1 MLQLQRVATVV
12 LCSLLIWA
20 GCSTTPRYITDR
32 SKRPQKTA
40 RGSSRS
46 NPRKAPTRKPRPAK
60 VANVRVGQVI
70 TGISSFYGPD
80 FHGKLTANGEVYD
93 MYGRTAAHKTIP
105 LNTIVRVTN
114 LANQRNIIVRINDRG
129 PYIAGRMLDL
139 SYGAAKKLGF
149 LQQGT
154 ARVKI
159 EIIEVG
165 DNEYIHHLPAK
176 K

>member
-1 MLQLQRVATVV
+1 
-12 LCSLLIWA
+12 
-20 GCSTTPRYITDR
+20 
-32 SKRPQKTA
+32 
-40 RGSSRS
+40 
-46 NPRKAPTRKPRPAK
+46 
-60 VANVRVGQVI
+60 
-70 TGISSFYGPD
+70 
-80 FHGKLTANGEVYD
+80 

-114 LANQRNIIVRINDRG
+114 LTNQRNIIVRINDRG
-129 PYIAGRMLDL
+129 PYVAGRMLDL

-154 ARVKI
+154 TRVKI

-176 K
+176 N

>member
-1 MLQLQRVATVV
+1 
-12 LCSLLIWA
+12 
-20 GCSTTPRYITDR
+20 
-32 SKRPQKTA
+32 
-40 RGSSRS
+40 
-46 NPRKAPTRKPRPAK
+46 
-60 VANVRVGQVI
+60 
-70 TGISSFYGPD
+70 
-80 FHGKLTANGEVYD
+80 

-154 ARVKI
+154 TRVKI

>member
-1 MLQLQRVATVV
+1 MQRLSVV
-12 LCSLLIWA
+12 LLCSLLIFA
-20 GCSTTPRYITDR
+20 GCSSTPRYVTDP
-32 SKRPQKTA
+32 SKRPQKST
-40 RGSSRS
+40 RGGSKSKSRS
-46 NPRKAPTRKPRPAK
+46 TPTRKPKPAK
-60 VANVRVGQVI
+60 VANIRVGQVI

-114 LANQRNIIVRINDRG
+114 LTNQRTIIVRINDRG

-154 ARVKI
+154 TRVKI

-165 DNEYIHHLPAK
+165 DNEYIHHLPAEK
-176 K
+176 

>member
-1 MLQLQRVATVV
+1 MLQWRRKITLL
-12 LCSLLIWA
+12 LCSMVIVG
-20 GCSTTPRYITDR
+20 GCSSTPRYT
-32 SKRPQKTA
+32 T
-40 RGSSRS
+40 GRS
-46 NPRKAPTRKPRPAK
+46 NRPKSKTRPTRTRTRAPKAPK
-60 VANVRVGQVI
+60 VANIRVGQVI

-114 LANQRNIIVRINDRG
+114 LANQKTIIVRINDRG

-154 ARVKI
+154 TRVKI
-159 EIIEVG
+159 EVIEVG
-165 DNEYIHHLPAK
+165 DNQYIHHLPAK
-176 K
+176 KQ